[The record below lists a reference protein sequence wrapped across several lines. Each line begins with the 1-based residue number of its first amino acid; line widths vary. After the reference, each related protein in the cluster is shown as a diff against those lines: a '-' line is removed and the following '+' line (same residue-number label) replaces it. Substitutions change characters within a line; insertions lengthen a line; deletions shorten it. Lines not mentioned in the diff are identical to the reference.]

1 MKMTVGER
9 ISTIRKK
16 KKIKQVDLA
25 KAVGLTVNGLQKIE
39 YGDVQPKAST
49 IHKIAKVLGVSD
61 IELDDSLKE
70 MVERWNEQNDVQ
82 SLEQEARLFDRLP
95 PFTED
100 DIEAFHQFLLLS
112 PDGKEKASE
121 YIDFLMQKQEKK

>member
-1 MKMTVGER
+1 MTIGQR
-9 ISTIRKK
+9 IKTIRKEK
-16 KKIKQVDLA
+16 GISQAKLA
-25 KAVGLTVNGLQKIE
+25 EDSGIGIASVQRIE
-39 YGDVQPKAST
+39 YGQFQPKKET
-49 IHKIAKVLGVSD
+49 VHKIAKALGVSD
-61 IELDDSLKE
+61 TDLDDSLKE
-70 MVERWNEQNDVQ
+70 MLDRWNEQNDVQ

-112 PDGKEKASE
+112 PDEKEKASE